1 MRTDTGGKRKTEIA
15 ESEAVRKIRGLLDG
29 YEISKLNRYMEGGTG
44 LWVSVG
50 RPAVL

>member
-1 MRTDTGGKRKTEIA
+1 MRTDTGGKRKTKPA
-15 ESEAVRKIRGLLDG
+15 ESEAVRKIRGLFDG
-29 YEISKLNRYMEGGTG
+29 YEITKLNRYMESGTR